1 MPPPRYPSDLSDE
14 EWALLKPLLS
24 RAKRRGRPSRWPT
37 RRIANALCSTCLGAA
52 ARGGCCPGS
61 SRLGRP
67 STTTSAGGEPTDGSG
82 ERTTACARR
91 CAR

>member
-14 EWALLKPLLS
+14 EWALLTNHSSAGPKGAVDRPGGPHAGS
-24 RAKRRGRPSRWPT
+24 RT
-37 RRIANALCSTCLGAA
+37 LCSTCLGVA